1 MSNDLFDP
9 AAFLDAVMDQPL
21 ERRDPL
27 PVGDYTAVI
36 GEIKASR
43 WTSDKPDAKVKSG
56 IRFEIPLTIDI
67 PPEVV
72 EKLGYD
78 SATFTVKDSVMVDTT
93 DSGAMDFSKG
103 KNNQLRAYREALD
116 MNKSGDVFI
125 PRNMQGRVVLVKLK
139 HELYN
144 GATLEKVAGVARQG

>member
-1 MSNDLFDP
+1 MSNDIFDP
-9 AAFLDAVMDQPL
+9 NQFLDAVMDQPL

-43 WTSDKPDAKVKSG
+43 WTSDKPDAKKASG
-56 IRFEIPLTIDI
+56 IRFEIPLVIDI
-67 PPEVV
+67 PPEIV
-72 EKLGYD
+72 ERLGYD

-93 DSGAMDFSKG
+93 DNGAMDFGKG

-116 MNKSGDVFI
+116 MNKSGDNFI
-125 PRNMQGRVVLVKLK
+125 PRAMQGRVVLVQLK

-144 GATLEKVAGVARQG
+144 NALLEKVAKVARKS